1 MIQRAFS
8 VVCVLFAWGTTA
20 FGQDLPDVTPP
31 KDVQYG
37 SCMRNTSEK
46 CPPEPPNCG
55 TIACPPRQ
63 VRMIT
68 DPDDFCGQIPEFE
81 FNCPDNS
88 KEPCAWTEGPIPNCE
103 DAEDPRPSSGY
114 DAFRQLPDVICWKV
128 RACSRSCTQTTIVD
142 KKEKVM
148 SIRNPSEKD
157 NPLCTVFMPREIFIY
172 KHKCN
177 SGPGNGDPD
186 FESEWHRESAF
197 KCDGKILPCVPNDP
211 PNPPNPGPGKPEL
224 VPDIDDPIGQK

>member
-1 MIQRAFS
+1 MSQRAFS

-37 SCMRNTSEK
+37 SCMQNTSEK
-46 CPPEPPNCG
+46 CPPEPPTCG
-55 TIACPPRQ
+55 TINCTPGNVSWVA
-63 VRMIT
+63 
-68 DPDDFCGQIPEFE
+68 DPSDSCSQLPVVK

-103 DAEDPRPSSGY
+103 EAEDPRPSSGY

-128 RACSRSCTQTTIVD
+128 RACSRSCTETTIKWAEYDTKPASPYPDTCPTTYV
-142 KKEKVM
+142 ERKV
-148 SIRNPSEKD
+148 
-157 NPLCTVFMPREIFIY
+157 TIY

-186 FESEWHRESAF
+186 FESEWHKESAF
-197 KCDGKILPCVPNDP
+197 KCVGEILPCIPSAPNDP
-211 PNPPNPGPGKPEL
+211 PTPPSPGPGKPEL

>member
-8 VVCVLFAWGTTA
+8 VVCVLLAWGTTA
-20 FGQDLPDVTPP
+20 FGQDLPYTPRNEEFSA
-31 KDVQYG
+31 
-37 SCMRNTSEK
+37 SCFQNTSTP
-46 CPPEPPNCG
+46 CPKEPPTCG
-55 TIACPPRQ
+55 TISCPPRQ

-68 DPDDFCGQIPEFE
+68 DPEDDCGRIPEFE

-88 KEPCAWTEGPIPNCE
+88 REPCAWTEGPIPYCDDPDPDPE
-103 DAEDPRPSSGY
+103 VPRPSSGY
-114 DAFRQLPDVICWKV
+114 DRYQQLPDVICWKV
-128 RACSRSCTQTTIVD
+128 RACSRSCTETTIVD
-142 KKEKVM
+142 RRITSVK
-148 SIRNPSEKD
+148 NPEKD
-157 NPLCTVFMPREIFIY
+157 CQVFMPREIKIY

-186 FESEWHRESAF
+186 LQSEWHIKKAF
-197 KCDGKILPCVPNDP
+197 ECVGQVLPCVPNDA

>member
-8 VVCVLFAWGTTA
+8 VVCVLLAWGTSA
-20 FGQDLPDVTPP
+20 FGQDLPDRTPP
-31 KDVQYG
+31 KDEGYG
-37 SCMRNTSEK
+37 ACLQNTSK
-46 CPPEPPNCG
+46 PCPPEPPNCG
-55 TIACPPRQ
+55 TISCPPRQ

-68 DPDDFCGQIPEFE
+68 DPENDCGLIPEFE

-88 KEPCAWTEGPIPNCE
+88 KEPCAWTEGPIRDCV

-114 DAFRQLPDVICWKV
+114 DNGKQLPDVICWKV
-128 RACSRSCTQTTIVD
+128 RACSRSCTKTTIVD
-142 KKEKVM
+142 RTVM
-148 SIRNPSEKD
+148 SERDPEKD
-157 NPLCTVFMPREIFIY
+157 CQVFMPRKVEIY

-186 FESEWHRESAF
+186 LRSEWHIEEAF
-197 KCDGKILPCVPNDP
+197 ECIGRMFPCVLNDPPNP